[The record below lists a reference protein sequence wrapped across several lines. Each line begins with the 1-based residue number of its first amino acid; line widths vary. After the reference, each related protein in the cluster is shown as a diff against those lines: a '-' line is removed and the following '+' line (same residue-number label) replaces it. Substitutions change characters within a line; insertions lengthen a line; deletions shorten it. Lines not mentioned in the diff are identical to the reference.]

1 MDNLILQYNINIFE
15 KVTDLLNSGKNID
28 EFNFKSDLHKIF
40 EWFSCIKMMQEYK
53 MPYYE
58 YNDISPTFK
67 EKNCMSRNDTGIDF
81 SNLID
86 TIGQC
91 KLRSNRL
98 YLNELGTFVLNNVYK
113 DNILKFRWNTMV
125 VTRNAES
132 KFSQNSLFKSD
143 IFVDKTYSRKEIL
156 EYCKI
161 LIDNPPN
168 YPELEHTH
176 FSIRDYQKECIDLIK
191 NMDNT
196 KNLIISLPTG
206 TGKNFIITH
215 SLQSNVKYLILVP
228 RIMLM
233 EQIKDEII
241 KYHPTFKTKIQLI
254 GDSNNEFK
262 SEKDITICVFNS
274 VSFVKEH
281 IEQFDKIFV
290 DEAHH
295 INKPEIYIENDEEY
309 IEDIDEEE
317 YNDDE
322 NIDEEHIEE
331 NDIVQQD
338 DIKEEDVLEN
348 ENCDNNTYIK
358 IIKSFQKY
366 NNNIYLSATIDEH
379 PKFNYYKKDIREMID
394 KGYLCDYVVK
404 IPVFNDDPTNYN
416 ICKYLI
422 DNYRSIII
430 YCNSQKEGDKI
441 NKLMNKIQNN
451 CSEYIDC
458 TTNRITRNEILNKYK
473 SGKLPFL
480 VNVKI
485 LVEGFDAP
493 ITKGVCFMH
502 LPQSKNTLIQ
512 IIGRALRLY
521 PNKTIANVILP
532 FSSEKEEKTIVN
544 FMRIIAKN
552 DSRYLK
558 SYQEKKIGGYISI
571 DVIDDNLEID
581 EDNNIC
587 HKYDLIYKSLGTLQN
602 NSEIWLKKLD
612 ELKEY
617 IDKNNKRPSTED
629 KNINIKNLGIW
640 LCCQQNFYK
649 NKIRIMKNEQI
660 YNIWTNFINDD
671 KYKKYF
677 LSYRDIWINTLNEVK
692 EYIDKNNKRPSSTD
706 KDQKVKSLG
715 YWVSRQINIYMLKT
729 KIMKDIYIYD
739 IWTNLISDSKYKE
752 YFLDRNTSWFNTF
765 NEVKKYIDINGKR
778 PSKQSK
784 DIYTKSLGLW
794 ISNQTIKYKNKTEIM
809 RNVDIYNEWTNLIDK
824 YQKHFLSFEE
834 IWLNIFEEVK
844 KYINDNGKRPPP
856 NSKDIKI
863 KQLERWISSQLNK
876 YKHKI
881 EIMKNEYYYKLWTD
895 FMNDYN
901 KYFIKYLTNN
911 NLM

>member
-1 MDNLILQYNINIFE
+1 MDTLINRYNINIFE
-15 KVTDLLNSGKNID
+15 KVLDLLNSGKNID
-28 EFNFKSDLHKIF
+28 DFDYKSDLHKIF

-53 MPYYE
+53 IPYYE
-58 YNDISPTFK
+58 YNDISPNFK

-98 YLNELGTFVLNNVYK
+98 YFNELGTFVLNNVYK
-113 DNILKFRWNTMV
+113 DKDNILKCQWNTMIL
-125 VTRNAES
+125 TRNAES
-132 KFSQNSLFKSD
+132 KFSQNSLFKRD
-143 IFVDKTYSRKEIL
+143 LFVDKTYSRKEIL
-156 EYCKI
+156 EYCKF
-161 LIDNPPN
+161 LIDNPPL
-168 YPELEHTH
+168 YPDPCHLD
-176 FSIRDYQKECIDLIK
+176 FNIRDYQKECIDLIK
-191 NMDNT
+191 NMNNT

-215 SLQSNVKYLILVP
+215 SLKSNVKYLILVP
-228 RIMLM
+228 RIMLID
-233 EQIKDEII
+233 QIKNEII
-241 KYHPTFKTKIQLI
+241 KFYPKLKNTIQFI
-254 GDSNNEFK
+254 GDSNNDFSNTK
-262 SEKDITICVFNS
+262 NITICVFNS
-274 VSFVKEH
+274 VNVVEKH
-281 IEQFDKIFV
+281 ITIFDKIIV

-295 INKPEIYIENDEEY
+295 IHKPEIYINDCEIEEENIEEEKYDIIEEENSEEEDEEN
-309 IEDIDEEE
+309 EEE
-317 YNDDE
+317 E
-322 NIDEEHIEE
+322 IEETE
-331 NDIVQQD
+331 NDI
-338 DIKEEDVLEN
+338 DIEN

-366 NNNIYLSATIDEH
+366 NNNIYLSATIDENSN
-379 PKFNYYKKDIREMID
+379 FNYYKKDIREMID
-394 KGYLCDYVVK
+394 KGYLCDYTVN
-404 IPVFNDDPTNYN
+404 IPIFSDDPTNYN

-430 YCNSQKEGDKI
+430 YCNSQKEGDAI
-441 NKLMNKIQNN
+441 NKVMNKIQNN
-451 CSEYIDC
+451 CSDYIDC
-458 TTNRITRNEILNKYK
+458 TTNKIKRNNILDNYK

-502 LPQSKNTLIQ
+502 LPQSKTTLIQ
-512 IIGRALRLY
+512 IIGRALRLH

-532 FSSEKEEKTIVN
+532 FSSEKEEKTIQN

-571 DVIDDNLEID
+571 DVIDDNQEIY
-581 EDNNIC
+581 EENNIG
-587 HKYDLIYKSLGTLQN
+587 HKYDLIYNSFGTLTN
-602 NSEIWLKKLD
+602 NIEVWNNKFE

-629 KNINIKNLGIW
+629 KNINIKKLGIW
-640 LCCQQNFYK
+640 ICFQQNFYK
-649 NKIRIMKNEQI
+649 NKIRIMKNEKM
-660 YNIWTNFINDD
+660 YNMWTNFINDD

-677 LSYRDIWINTLNEVK
+677 LSYRDVWINTLNDVK

-715 YWVSRQINIYMLKT
+715 YWISRQINIYMFKK
-729 KIMKDIYIYD
+729 KIMKDAYIYD
-739 IWTNLISDSKYKE
+739 VWTNLISDSKYKE
-752 YFLDRNTSWFNTF
+752 YFLDRHTSWFNTF
-765 NEVKKYIDINGKR
+765 NEVKKYIDINCKR

-809 RNVDIYNEWTNLIDK
+809 RNADIYNEWTNLINK
-824 YQKHFLSFEE
+824 YQKH
-834 IWLNIFEEVK
+834 
-844 KYINDNGKRPPP
+844 
-856 NSKDIKI
+856 
-863 KQLERWISSQLNK
+863 
-876 YKHKI
+876 
-881 EIMKNEYYYKLWTD
+881 
-895 FMNDYN
+895 
-901 KYFIKYLTNN
+901 FIKYLTNN